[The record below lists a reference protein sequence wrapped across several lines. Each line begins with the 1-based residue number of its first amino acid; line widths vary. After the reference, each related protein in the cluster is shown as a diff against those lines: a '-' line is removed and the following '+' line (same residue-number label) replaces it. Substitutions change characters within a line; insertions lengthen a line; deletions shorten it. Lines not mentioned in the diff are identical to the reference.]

1 MRYDAAE
8 FIWSPLALWVGDL
21 GPVVLATSLFM
32 VGTQA
37 NLLERSAIGSKPVG
51 RDPSGSEAL
60 LPEQLGM
67 SLQAAALFRRR
78 WIRTSKTSPSSSTA
92 RHRYI
97 CLPAIRTT
105 ISSRY
110 QRELGLGAQLPQV
123 PGNRRSERAHPAP
136 DRLVRDIQPPLGQQI
151 LGPLGNAPG
160 GTSR

>member
-1 MRYDAAE
+1 MTPNVRTAPRRAYCPGGQARGWSIQMRYDAAE
-8 FIWSPLALWVGDL
+8 FMWSPLALWVGDL

-37 NLLERSAIGSKPVG
+37 NLLERSAIGSKPIG
-51 RDPSGSEAL
+51 RDPGGSEAL

-123 PGNRRSERAHPAP
+123 PGTAER
-136 DRLVRDIQPPLGQQI
+136 LGVRPP
-151 LGPLGNAPG
+151 
-160 GTSR
+160 